1 MKTRRFWVPLR
12 TIGVVVMAVML
23 MTMGF
28 WALKSPSTA
37 IAETQADPAPIANL
51 TALETTLYWTGLT
64 AFRHR
69 WDAKQGLG
77 PVFTQFQC
85 NECHVNPMD
94 GGGGDLTKRI
104 TFFGKLDNSGN
115 FDPLANE
122 GGILLQNN
130 TVARFKPTCHLPGE
144 VIPADAT
151 IIQKRLAP
159 MLFGMGLMGAI
170 PESDILAQ
178 AVDKGMG
185 VFGQANMVPDEN
197 GVSHVGRFGYKAQ
210 NATLLQQSGFAFVHE
225 IGITNPLFLDEDP
238 PQGGLI
244 PPECATAP
252 EPNDDGTQLV
262 TMYHFL
268 TYVAPLP
275 PQQGNT
281 NGQTL
286 FGTIGCALCHFPS
299 YTTAAR
305 VTVLKT
311 WPNQFLFSKALSS
324 QPVNLYSDLLLHDMG
339 TGAGSLQDQ
348 IPLGQASGTQFRT
361 TPLWGLSQRTVYLHD
376 GRTSDINQAI
386 QWHSNGTGEA
396 TTVLSN
402 FNALSASDQADVI
415 AFIKSL

>member
-1 MKTRRFWVPLR
+1 
-12 TIGVVVMAVML
+12 MAVML

-28 WALKSPSTA
+28 WALKSPSPA

-104 TFFGKLDNSGN
+104 TFFGKLDGSGN

-151 IIQKRLAP
+151 IVQKRLAP
-159 MLFGMGLMGAI
+159 MLFGMGLIEAI
-170 PESDILAQ
+170 PEADIVAQGQ
-178 AVDKGMG
+178 AVKGFG
-185 VFGQANMVPDEN
+185 VTGFPNMVPDEN
-197 GVSHVGRFGYKAQ
+197 GVFHVGRYGYKAQ

-225 IGITNPLFLDEDP
+225 IGITSPIFPIEDP
-238 PQGGLI
+238 PQGGPI
-244 PPECATAP
+244 PPECATAA

-275 PQQGNT
+275 PQT
-281 NGQTL
+281 PDPNGQSL
-286 FGTIGCALCHFPS
+286 FNSIGCALCHLPT

-305 VTVLKT
+305 VSVIKT
-311 WPNQFLFSKALSS
+311 WQPTKTFLLSKAMSN

-348 IPLGQASGTQFRT
+348 IPMFQASGQQFRT

-376 GRTSDINQAI
+376 GRTSDINRAI

-396 TTVLSN
+396 AIVLSN